1 MTGDARADKPGFP
14 AAVTGPGVAHDK
26 AAIVAVT
33 PVSLFPPLRGV
44 IRPHFPSSEGWWATY
59 KYERERER
67 KVETKRK
74 EKMKTR
80 EKKKR
85 WRKNYKG
92 EKRRVTDN
100 KQELKDGEQKQGQ
113 RERAIERKKE
123 RESALCPAS

>member
-1 MTGDARADKPGFP
+1 M
-14 AAVTGPGVAHDK
+14 
-26 AAIVAVT
+26 AVT

-44 IRPHFPSSEGWWATY
+44 IRPHFPSSEGGWATY

-113 RERAIERKKE
+113 RERAI
-123 RESALCPAS
+123 